1 MTTLAGAVTVRV
13 SDKQAGEHLP
23 DLRWVLHDLVLTG
36 VSRVIVDVSRVK
48 RLSSATLAA
57 LLCVHRHC
65 RARGG
70 GIVIRGGNRATAEL
84 LYRNGLHRVFEIEE
98 PSPARLGAATWPGKT

>member
-1 MTTLAGAVTVRV
+1 MTALAGAATVRV
-13 SDKQAGEHLP
+13 SDEQGDERLP

-36 VSRVIVDVSRVK
+36 VSRVIVDVSRVE

-57 LLCVHRHC
+57 LLNVHRRC

-70 GIVIRGGNRATAEL
+70 GVVIRGGNRATADL

-98 PSPARLGAATWPGKT
+98 PSPARHDTARPGPT